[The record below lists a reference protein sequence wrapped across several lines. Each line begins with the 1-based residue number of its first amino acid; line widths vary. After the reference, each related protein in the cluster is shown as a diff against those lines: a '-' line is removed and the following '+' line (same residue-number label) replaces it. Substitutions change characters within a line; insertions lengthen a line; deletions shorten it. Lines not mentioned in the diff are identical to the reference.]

1 MNDPVSKYFSTLP
14 PSQQDKLK
22 RLEVLYKEWNT
33 RVNLVSRKDIDNFV
47 LHHIIHSLSV
57 YRLIRFNPGT
67 RILDAGTGG
76 GLPGI
81 PLAIVFPECSFTLA
95 DSVRKKINIVKE
107 IKQELRIDNIEARWT
122 RLEDMQESYDFVI
135 SRAVTAFP
143 ELLRWTGKLVRRTS
157 FNELPNGIIALK
169 GGDLSGELAGFKN
182 HRIWKLE
189 DYFDEEYFREKKIVY
204 LPVRNKAAD

>member
-22 RLEVLYKEWNT
+22 RLEALYKEWNT
-33 RVNLVSRKDIDNFV
+33 RVNLVSRKDMDNFV
-47 LHHIIHSLSV
+47 LHHIIHSLSI
-57 YRLIRFNPGT
+57 YKLISFMPGT

-81 PLAIVFPECSFTLA
+81 PMAIVFPGCSFTLA
-95 DSVRKKINIVKE
+95 DSVRKKINIVNE
-107 IKQELRIDNIEARWT
+107 IKQELKLDNIEARWT
-122 RLEDMQESYDFVI
+122 RVEDMQESYDFVI

-143 ELLRWTGKLVRRTS
+143 ELLMWTGKLIRRQS

-169 GGDLSGELAGFKN
+169 GGDLSSELAGFRN

-189 DYFDEEYFREKKIVY
+189 EYFDEEYFREKKIVY
-204 LPVRNKAAD
+204 LPV